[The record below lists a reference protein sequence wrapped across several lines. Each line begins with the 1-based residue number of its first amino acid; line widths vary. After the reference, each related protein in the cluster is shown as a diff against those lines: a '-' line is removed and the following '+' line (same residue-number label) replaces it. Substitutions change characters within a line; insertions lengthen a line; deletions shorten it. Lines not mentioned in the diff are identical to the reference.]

1 MGEKTIKQEYDR
13 FLKSTLQK
21 SFLKP
26 KITKTYA
33 DKLNRIKEEKV
44 PKNLKPLFKMKLFS
58 SAESKVNQTLKQNK
72 ENHIRKWQ
80 NSQLQDEE
88 NIDGLINKVEEEIK
102 HID

>member
-33 DKLNRIKEEKV
+33 DKLKEDKI
-44 PKNLKPLFKMKLFS
+44 PKNLKPLFKMKIFN
-58 SAESKVNQTLKQNK
+58 SAESKVSQRLKQNK
-72 ENHIRKWQ
+72 ENHINKWQ
-80 NSQLQDEE
+80 NSQLHEE
-88 NIDGLINKVEEEIK
+88 DNIDGLIRNVEEEIK
-102 HID
+102 MID